1 MMSWNKDKYL
11 DIIKKTNTIKEVGK
25 ISEIIGL
32 TIESDGPKS
41 SIGDLCY
48 IYNDYNSTPIPA
60 EVVGFRQDKILLMP
74 LGSPDGI
81 RPNAFVINT
90 GEAMKIGVG
99 NQLIGRVLDGLG
111 RTLYCQRFR
120 LFPGQYP

>member
-60 EVVGFRQDKILLMP
+60 EVVVFGKIK
-74 LGSPDGI
+74 
-81 RPNAFVINT
+81 F
-90 GEAMKIGVG
+90 
-99 NQLIGRVLDGLG
+99 
-111 RTLYCQRFR
+111 Y
-120 LFPGQYP
+120 